1 VAINPVN
8 DVLLLNVH
16 NRVNMRGE
24 FVIYDAQGKM
34 VKRLN
39 RTMQEGNYQIAIPVE
54 GISPGFYMIGFSTEI
69 GAVFSG
75 IHFLKI

>member
-1 VAINPVN
+1 VN

-24 FVIYDAQGKM
+24 FVVYDAQGKV

-39 RTMQEGNYQIAIPVE
+39 RTMQAGNYQIAIAAEDLPSGAYVIGYE
-54 GISPGFYMIGFSTEI
+54 SPEL
-69 GAVFSG
+69 V
-75 IHFLKI
+75 LKAARFIKR